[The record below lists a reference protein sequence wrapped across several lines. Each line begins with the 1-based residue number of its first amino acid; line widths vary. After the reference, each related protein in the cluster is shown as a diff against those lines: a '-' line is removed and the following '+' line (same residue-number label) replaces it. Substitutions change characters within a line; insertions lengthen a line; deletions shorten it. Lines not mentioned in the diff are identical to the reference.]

1 MQIIRETVIC
11 LSDCCIKGRLLILEA
26 ANQKLHHKSKLTS
39 KMSMIY
45 RNTVQNKHLLF
56 LVLPVF
62 IYYVIFHYIPMYGV
76 VISFKKYIPGQGL
89 FQGEWVG
96 LKWFISFFKSFYF
109 PRLIKNT
116 FLLSFYG
123 LLWGFPI
130 PIIFALALNEVR
142 NNTFKRTVQT
152 ISYLP
157 HFISVVVVV
166 GMMFNFLSPTS
177 GIINNFIKS
186 MGKEPISFLN
196 DASKFRTL
204 YISSGIWQSFGWD
217 SIVYLA
223 SISSIDAQLYEAS
236 RIDGC
241 NRLQQ
246 IAYVTI
252 PGIMP
257 TIIILLILR
266 MGSLLSV
273 GYEKIILMYN
283 PATYQV
289 ADVISTYVYRRG
301 IIGAEYS
308 FAAAVGLFNS
318 AVNFIF
324 LFIVNRI
331 SKKIADISLW

>member
-1 MQIIRETVIC
+1 
-11 LSDCCIKGRLLILEA
+11 
-26 ANQKLHHKSKLTS
+26 
-39 KMSMIY
+39 
-45 RNTVQNKHLLF
+45 
-56 LVLPVF
+56 
-62 IYYVIFHYIPMYGV
+62 MYGV
-76 VISFKKYIPGQGL
+76 LIAFKNYKPGKGL
-89 FQGEWVG
+89 FAGDWVG
-96 LKWFISFFKSFYF
+96 FKWFVSFFKSFYF
-109 PRLIKNT
+109 PRLIRNT

-123 LLWGFPI
+123 LLWGFPV
-130 PIIFALALNEVR
+130 PIIFALALNEVK
-142 NNTFKRTVQT
+142 NGAFKRTVQT

-196 DASKFRTL
+196 DARWFRTL
-204 YISSGIWQSFGWD
+204 YISSSIWQSFGWD

-223 SISSIDAQLYEAS
+223 AIAGIDPQLYEAS
-236 RIDGC
+236 KIDGC
-241 NRLQQ
+241 NRIQQ
-246 IAYVTI
+246 VLYVTI
-252 PGIMP
+252 PGILP

-266 MGSLLSV
+266 CGNLLSV

-283 PATYQV
+283 PATYEV

-308 FAAAVGLFNS
+308 FSAAVGLFNS
-318 AVNFIF
+318 VVNFIF

-331 SKKIADISLW
+331 SKLIADISLW

>member
-1 MQIIRETVIC
+1 MEASNQKLRRKLKFSKFSSLYKNTVEN
-11 LSDCCIKGRLLILEA
+11 KYLLIL
-26 ANQKLHHKSKLTS
+26 
-39 KMSMIY
+39 I
-45 RNTVQNKHLLF
+45 
-56 LVLPVF
+56 LPVF
-62 IYYVIFHYIPMYGV
+62 IYYIIFHYVPMYGV
-76 VISFKKYIPGQGL
+76 LIAFKNYKPGKGL
-89 FQGEWVG
+89 FAGDWVG
-96 LKWFISFFKSFYF
+96 FKWFVSFFKSFYF
-109 PRLIKNT
+109 PRLIRNT

-123 LLWGFPI
+123 LLWGFPV
-130 PIIFALALNEVR
+130 PIIFTLALNEVK
-142 NNTFKRTVQT
+142 NGAFKRTVQT

-196 DASKFRTL
+196 DARWFRTL
-204 YISSGIWQSFGWD
+204 YISSSIWQSFGWD

-223 SISSIDAQLYEAS
+223 AIAGIDPQLYEAS
-236 RIDGC
+236 KIDGC
-241 NRLQQ
+241 NRIQQ
-246 IAYVTI
+246 VLYVTI
-252 PGIMP
+252 PGILP

-266 MGSLLSV
+266 CGNLLSV

-283 PATYQV
+283 PATYEV

-308 FAAAVGLFNS
+308 FSAAVGLFNS
-318 AVNFIF
+318 VVNFIF

-331 SKKIADISLW
+331 SKRIADISLW

>member
-1 MQIIRETVIC
+1 MEASNQKLRRKLKFSKFSSLYKNTVEN
-11 LSDCCIKGRLLILEA
+11 KYLLIL
-26 ANQKLHHKSKLTS
+26 
-39 KMSMIY
+39 I
-45 RNTVQNKHLLF
+45 
-56 LVLPVF
+56 LPVF
-62 IYYVIFHYIPMYGV
+62 IYYIIFHYLPMYGV
-76 VISFKKYIPGQGL
+76 LIAFKNYRPGKGL
-89 FQGEWVG
+89 FAGDWVG
-96 LKWFISFFKSFYF
+96 FKWFISFFKSYYF
-109 PRLIKNT
+109 PRLIRNT

-123 LLWGFPI
+123 LLWGFPV
-130 PIIFALALNEVR
+130 PIIFALALNEVK
-142 NNTFKRTVQT
+142 NSVFKRTVQT

-196 DASKFRTL
+196 DARWFRTL

-223 SISSIDAQLYEAS
+223 AIAGIDPQLYEAS
-236 RIDGC
+236 KIDGC
-241 NRLQQ
+241 NRIQQ
-246 IAYVTI
+246 VLYVTI
-252 PGIMP
+252 PGILP

-266 MGSLLSV
+266 CGNLLSV

-283 PATYQV
+283 PATYEV

-308 FAAAVGLFNS
+308 FSAAVGLFNS
-318 AVNFIF
+318 VVNFIF
-324 LFIVNRI
+324 LFLVNKI
-331 SKKIADISLW
+331 SKRIAEISLW